1 MQFWLHL
8 WLAPLL
14 AEEAV
19 WLVESDGMG
28 RCHVAA
34 ATRTGGVAEM
44 QQRLQVPH
52 ATHFLAEM
60 QQRLQVPHA
69 THFFQIK
76 KSGPADREIRRPGPA
91 PAKVWL

>member
-52 ATHFLAEM
+52 ATHF
-60 QQRLQVPHA
+60 
-69 THFFQIK
+69 FQIK